1 MSFER
6 TFLRKD
12 PPETPV
18 GPVPTHRTVGEVIA
32 VIPDPTVTS
41 ASTYRQ
47 IVMEAYFI
55 LANGMFVRIG
65 GSESCAAIAHA
76 VWEKYKNVDWQAVI
90 CAEINRAKANGTLLP
105 KAHAT
110 NLRLV
115 DICFAFADKSI
126 AERNRLFGVTL
137 GLMSIVEDYAFQ
149 LHRQE
154 IAAQAEQI
162 GKLYDECMDQQRQ
175 IWQKYREQTQA
186 FEELQRLPKASIL
199 AAYKHSC
206 RTKGL

>member
-1 MSFER
+1 VE
-6 TFLRKD
+6 
-12 PPETPV
+12 
-18 GPVPTHRTVGEVIA
+18 EVIA

-65 GSESCAAIAHA
+65 GSESCAAAAHA

-90 CAEINRAKANGTLLP
+90 CAEINRAKTNGTLLP
-105 KAHAT
+105 KAHST

-137 GLMSIVEDYAFQ
+137 GLMTIVEDYAFQ

-154 IAAQAEQI
+154 LAAQAEQV

-175 IWQKYREQTQA
+175 IWQKYREQTKA
-186 FEELQRLPKASIL
+186 FEELQRLPKAAIL

-206 RTKGL
+206 RSKGL

>member
-18 GPVPTHRTVGEVIA
+18 GPVPTHKTAEEVIA
-32 VIPDPTVTS
+32 VIPDPAITS

-137 GLMSIVEDYAFQ
+137 GLMSVVEDYAFQ

-162 GKLYDECMDQQRQ
+162 SALYNQCLEEQKI
-175 IWQKYREQTQA
+175 IWQKYREQTQV
-186 FEELQRLPKASIL
+186 FEELQRLPKAAIL